1 MEVRMKKMV
10 VVAALGAALAGTLSA
25 FETTKTMTLTVQD
38 IRRLD
43 IRAGAGSL
51 TVTGREGLTA
61 IEVKAEVVAPHV
73 RDKDMEGYL
82 EDSVELTLEKRGDIA
97 VLVSRVRS
105 QGGFFHFGDNTRVD
119 LTVAVPRSLALD
131 IDDGSGGMVVEDVA
145 AAVRIEDGSGS
156 IRLGH
161 VAGNVRIDDASGDV
175 VIEHVEGDLKID
187 DGSGGLDISDVT
199 GDVSIDDGSGE
210 IRIRRVGGTVTVD
223 DGSGGIDIRDVGK
236 DVRLISTGGGGV
248 DVSGVKGRV
257 IR

>member
-131 IDDGSGGMVVEDVA
+131 IDDGSGG
-145 AAVRIEDGSGS
+145 
-156 IRLGH
+156 
-161 VAGNVRIDDASGDV
+161 
-175 VIEHVEGDLKID
+175 
-187 DGSGGLDISDVT
+187 LDISDVT